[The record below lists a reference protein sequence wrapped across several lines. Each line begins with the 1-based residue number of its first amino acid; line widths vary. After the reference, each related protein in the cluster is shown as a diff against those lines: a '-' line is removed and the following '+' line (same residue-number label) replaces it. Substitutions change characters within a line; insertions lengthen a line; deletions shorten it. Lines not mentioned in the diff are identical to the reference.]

1 MDMFQTEFPFELP
14 KGYLDASGILHK
26 TGTMRLATAA
36 DEIVPLK
43 DPRVQQNP
51 SYLTIILLAR
61 VITRLGSLPAID
73 YPIDKLYEEMAFLGY
88 YLHWS
93 RRELLQLPHM
103 ERIRWCKEVSEINQR
118 LNGEERKK
126 NIFDV

>member
-1 MDMFQTEFPFELP
+1 MSTLRRSSRDTVAFF
-14 KGYLDASGILHK
+14 GGRI
-26 TGTMRLATAA
+26 TA
-36 DEIVPLK
+36 
-43 DPRVQQNP
+43 
-51 SYLTIILLAR
+51 
-61 VITRLGSLPAID
+61 

-93 RRELLQLPHM
+93 RRELLELPHM

>member
-61 VITRLGSLPAID
+61 VITRLGSLPAIA